1 VAELVVLPRLRCA
14 VVDSAP
20 ILMPGVSGRV
30 DVGAQDRGRIVAE
43 LADFLSDAKDL
54 LVIAE
59 AGGLTLRHVDAHV
72 ALAHRSL
79 IFDEWVTQPFDALFS
94 ALGVFSKPPVLEAP
108 VRLPASAGVSPD
120 EFLAEG
126 DRHWNRSVGHGVVR
140 YLCGLAA
147 QQHQAAR
154 QRTDGRA
161 NLWGISVTCVSVSGR
176 LSPQDHANLS
186 KSMAGSDRVIIAS
199 SRREVLGALPDSL
212 AGDRLDVQREIDHIV
227 ENLGV
232 AISGER

>member
-1 VAELVVLPRLRCA
+1 VAELVVLPHLRCA
-14 VVDSAP
+14 VADSAP
-20 ILMPGVSGRV
+20 ILVPGVSGRV
-30 DVGAQDRGRIVAE
+30 DVGAEDRGRIVAD

-59 AGGLTLRHVDAHV
+59 AGGLTLRHVDVHG
-72 ALAHRSL
+72 ALAHHSL
-79 IFDEWVTQPFDALFS
+79 IFDEWVAQPFDALFA

-108 VRLPASAGVSPD
+108 VRLQASAGVSPD

-126 DRHWNRSVGHGVVR
+126 DRRWNKSVGHGVVR

-154 QRTDGRA
+154 QRTDGGA
-161 NLWGISVTCVSVSGR
+161 NLWGISVTCVSILGR
-176 LSPQDHANLS
+176 LSPRDHANLS
-186 KSMAGSDRVIIAS
+186 KSMAGSDRIIIAS
-199 SRREVLGALPDSL
+199 SRREVRGALPDSL

-232 AISGER
+232 VFSGER